1 MKKIL
6 IAVIALIVLC
16 NSIFVFLY
24 LNNSRERG
32 KSFDKTI
39 ESLEKAAIE
48 YLDEQINKEIE
59 ESEMLIFQVERTSFV
74 ASNEKNSYPYE
85 KAEVSLRGGKNKFDL
100 FFNRYKYVVIFEA
113 NDSGE
118 LEIVGY
124 DDIDTRNRPLCH

>member
-16 NSIFVFLY
+16 NLVICLFVVYNLIQ
-24 LNNSRERG
+24 RG
-32 KSFDKTI
+32 KASNKTI

-124 DDIDTRNRPLCH
+124 DDIKR

>member
-24 LNNSRERG
+24 LHNSRERG

-113 NDSGE
+113 NDSGV

-124 DDIDTRNRPLCH
+124 DDIKR